1 MIHSVTPKADP
12 RVGRVREE
20 EVSPAA
26 GLKPGTKASAPDN
39 KSTSQQAADRAVVD
53 RAAAKVNEMLVLGD
67 PRLQIKVDDET
78 ERVVVKVVEQNS
90 GEVIRQIPPEELLKL
105 DKYLSSPKGLLLSE
119 EA

>member
-20 EVSPAA
+20 ELSAPA
-26 GLKPGTKASAPDN
+26 GQKPGTRTSASDN
-39 KSTSQQAADRAVVD
+39 TSTSQQAGDRAVID
-53 RAAAKVNEMLVLGD
+53 KAAAKVNEMLVSGD
-67 PRLQIKVDDET
+67 PQLQIKVDDET
-78 ERVVVKVVEQNS
+78 QRVVVKVVEQKS

-119 EA
+119 KA